1 METIKLLKETIVVI
15 VESNDKT
22 SLRSFGDKIFS
33 EEEKLELLT
42 KIYKSSLSNNID
54 NVIIAQV
61 NNDIDTYYID
71 KENNQII
78 KGGELFQTYFNLNS
92 YNIIDTDLSDYIDF
106 VVSNIEKI
114 LSNEFDDNEFSV
126 YYDEDIIIN
135 FSEDFYDITEMSY
148 GEKNNLKQR
157 INNLLKGYK
166 FSIDEN
172 YNTIDVRLTLPEPYI
187 EKYIRIKM
195 K

>member
-22 SLRSFGDKIFS
+22 SLRSFGNKIFS

-42 KIYKSSLSNNID
+42 KIYNSSLSNNID

-126 YYDEDIIIN
+126 YYDEDIIVN
-135 FSEDFYDITEMSY
+135 FSDDFYDITEMTYS
-148 GEKNNLKQR
+148 EKNNLKQK
-157 INNLLKGYK
+157 INNSLKGYR
-166 FSIDEN
+166 FSINEN
-172 YNTIDVRLTLPEPYI
+172 YNTIDVRITLPEPYI
-187 EKYIRIKM
+187 EKYKRIKM

>member
-1 METIKLLKETIVVI
+1 MKIIKLLDETIVVI
-15 VESNDKT
+15 VESNGKT
-22 SLRSFGDKIFS
+22 SLRNFGNKIFS

-42 KIYKSSLSNNID
+42 KIYNSPLSDNID

-71 KENNQII
+71 KEDNQII
-78 KGGELFQTYFNLNS
+78 KSGELFQTYFNLNS
-92 YNIIDTDLSDYIDF
+92 YNIIDNDLSDYIDF
-106 VVSNIEKI
+106 VIGNIEKI
-114 LSNEFDDNEFSV
+114 LFNEFDDNEFSV

-148 GEKNNLKQR
+148 CEKNNLKQR

-172 YNTIDVRLTLPEPYI
+172 YNTIDVRLTVPEPYI

>member
-1 METIKLLKETIVVI
+1 MEIIKLLDETIVVI
-15 VESNDKT
+15 VESNGKT
-22 SLRSFGDKIFS
+22 SLRNFGNKIFS

-42 KIYKSSLSNNID
+42 KIYNSPLSDNID

-71 KENNQII
+71 KEDNQII
-78 KGGELFQTYFNLNS
+78 KSGELFQTYFNLNS
-92 YNIIDTDLSDYIDF
+92 YNIIDNDLSDYIDF
-106 VVSNIEKI
+106 VIGNIEKI

-126 YYDEDIIIN
+126 YYDEDVIIN

-148 GEKNNLKQR
+148 SEKNNLKQR

>member
-1 METIKLLKETIVVI
+1 MDIFKLLDETIVVI
-15 VESNDKT
+15 VESNGKT
-22 SLRSFGDKIFS
+22 NLRSFGNKIFS

-42 KIYKSSLSNNID
+42 KIYNSPLSDNID

-71 KENNQII
+71 KEDNQII
-78 KGGELFQTYFNLNS
+78 KSGELFQTYFNLNS
-92 YNIIDTDLSDYIDF
+92 YNIIDNDLSDYIDF
-106 VVSNIEKI
+106 VIGNIEKI

>member
-1 METIKLLKETIVVI
+1 METIKLLDETIVVI
-15 VESNDKT
+15 VESNGKT
-22 SLRSFGDKIFS
+22 NLRSFGNKIFS

-42 KIYKSSLSNNID
+42 KIYNSPLSDNID

-71 KENNQII
+71 KEDNQII
-78 KGGELFQTYFNLNS
+78 KSGELFQTYFNLNS
-92 YNIIDTDLSDYIDF
+92 YNIIDNDLSDYIDF
-106 VVSNIEKI
+106 VIGNIEKI
-114 LSNEFDDNEFSV
+114 LYNEFDDNEFSV

-148 GEKNNLKQR
+148 DEKNNLKQR

>member
-33 EEEKLELLT
+33 EKEKLELLT

-106 VVSNIEKI
+106 VVNNIEKI
-114 LSNEFDDNEFSV
+114 LSTEFDNKEFSV
-126 YYDEDIIIN
+126 YYDEDIIVN
-135 FSEDFYDITEMSY
+135 FDDGIYDMTEMTY
-148 GEKNNLKQR
+148 IERADFKQK
-157 INNLLKGYK
+157 INNLLKDYK
-166 FSIDEN
+166 IDINEN
-172 YNTIDVRLTLPEPYI
+172 YSIIVRITLPEPYI
-187 EKYIRIKM
+187 ERFKRIKM

>member
-1 METIKLLKETIVVI
+1 
-15 VESNDKT
+15 
-22 SLRSFGDKIFS
+22 
-33 EEEKLELLT
+33 
-42 KIYKSSLSNNID
+42 
-54 NVIIAQV
+54 
-61 NNDIDTYYID
+61 
-71 KENNQII
+71 
-78 KGGELFQTYFNLNS
+78 
-92 YNIIDTDLSDYIDF
+92 
-106 VVSNIEKI
+106 
-114 LSNEFDDNEFSV
+114 
-126 YYDEDIIIN
+126 
-135 FSEDFYDITEMSY
+135 MSY

>member
-1 METIKLLKETIVVI
+1 MDIFKLLDETIVVI
-15 VESNDKT
+15 IEKDDRM
-22 SLRSFGDKIFS
+22 SLRQFGDKVFS
-33 EEEKLELLT
+33 EEEKLELLS
-42 KIYKSSLSNNID
+42 KIYNSPLSDNID

-71 KENNQII
+71 KENKQII

-92 YNIIDTDLSDYIDF
+92 YNIIDNDLSDYIDF
-106 VVSNIEKI
+106 VIGNIEKI

>member
-1 METIKLLKETIVVI
+1 MDNFKLLKETIVVI

-42 KIYKSSLSNNID
+42 KIYNSSLSNNID

-126 YYDEDIIIN
+126 YYDEDIIVN
-135 FSEDFYDITEMSY
+135 FSEDFYDITEMTYS
-148 GEKNNLKQR
+148 EKNNLKQK
-157 INNLLKGYK
+157 INNSLKGYR
-166 FSIDEN
+166 FSINEN
-172 YNTIDVRLTLPEPYI
+172 YSTIDARITLPEPYI
-187 EKYIRIKM
+187 EKYKRIKM

>member
-1 METIKLLKETIVVI
+1 MKIIKLLDETIVVI
-15 VESNDKT
+15 VESNGKT
-22 SLRSFGDKIFS
+22 SLRNFGNKIFS

-42 KIYKSSLSNNID
+42 KIYNSPLSDNID

-71 KENNQII
+71 KEDNQII
-78 KGGELFQTYFNLNS
+78 KSGELFQTYFNLNS
-92 YNIIDTDLSDYIDF
+92 YNIIDNDLSDYIDF
-106 VVSNIEKI
+106 VIGNIEKI

-126 YYDEDIIIN
+126 YYDEDVIIN

>member
-1 METIKLLKETIVVI
+1 MDNFKLLKETIVVI

-42 KIYKSSLSNNID
+42 KIYNSSLSNNID
-54 NVIIAQV
+54 NVIIAQI

-126 YYDEDIIIN
+126 YYDEDIIVN
-135 FSEDFYDITEMSY
+135 FSEDFYDITEMTYS
-148 GEKNNLKQR
+148 EKNNLKQK
-157 INNLLKGYK
+157 INNSLKGYR
-166 FSIDEN
+166 FSINEN
-172 YNTIDVRLTLPEPYI
+172 YSTIDARITLPEPYI
-187 EKYIRIKM
+187 EKYKRIKM

>member
-33 EEEKLELLT
+33 EKEKLELLT

-114 LSNEFDDNEFSV
+114 LSTEFDNKEFSV
-126 YYDEDIIIN
+126 YYDEDIIVN
-135 FSEDFYDITEMSY
+135 FDDGIYDMTEMTY
-148 GEKNNLKQR
+148 IERADFKQK
-157 INNLLKGYK
+157 INNLLKDYK
-166 FSIDEN
+166 IDINEN
-172 YNTIDVRLTLPEPYI
+172 YSIIVRITLPEPYI
-187 EKYIRIKM
+187 ERFKRIKM

>member
-1 METIKLLKETIVVI
+1 METIKLLDETIVVI
-15 VESNDKT
+15 VESNGKT
-22 SLRSFGDKIFS
+22 NLRSFGNKIFS

-42 KIYKSSLSNNID
+42 KIYNSPLSDNID

-71 KENNQII
+71 KEDNQII
-78 KGGELFQTYFNLNS
+78 KSGELFQTYFNLNS
-92 YNIIDTDLSDYIDF
+92 YNIIDNDLSDYIDF
-106 VVSNIEKI
+106 VIGNIEKI

>member
-1 METIKLLKETIVVI
+1 METIKLLDETIVVI
-15 VESNDKT
+15 VESNGKT
-22 SLRSFGDKIFS
+22 NLRSFGDKVFS
-33 EEEKLELLT
+33 EEEKLELLS
-42 KIYKSSLSNNID
+42 KIYNSPLSDNID

-71 KENNQII
+71 KEDNQII
-78 KGGELFQTYFNLNS
+78 KSGELFQTYFNLNS
-92 YNIIDTDLSDYIDF
+92 YNIIDNDLSDYIDF
-106 VVSNIEKI
+106 VIGNIEKI

>member
-114 LSNEFDDNEFSV
+114 LSTEFDNKEFSV
-126 YYDEDIIIN
+126 YYDEDIIVN
-135 FSEDFYDITEMSY
+135 FDDGIYDMTEMTY
-148 GEKNNLKQR
+148 IERADFKQK
-157 INNLLKGYK
+157 INNLLKDYK
-166 FSIDEN
+166 IDINEN
-172 YNTIDVRLTLPEPYI
+172 YSIIVRITLPEPYI
-187 EKYIRIKM
+187 ERFKRIKM

>member
-1 METIKLLKETIVVI
+1 MDNFKLLKETLVVI
-15 VESNDKT
+15 VESNDKI
-22 SLRSFGDKIFS
+22 SVRNFGDKIFS
-33 EEEKLELLT
+33 EEEKMEMLT
-42 KIYKSSLSNNID
+42 KIYNSPLNID
-54 NVIIAQV
+54 NVIIAQH

-71 KENNQII
+71 KEDNQII
-78 KGGELFQTYFNLNS
+78 KSGELFQTYFNLNS
-92 YNIIDTDLSDYIDF
+92 YNIIDNDLTDYIDF
-106 VVSNIEKI
+106 VIGNIEKI

>member
-1 METIKLLKETIVVI
+1 METIKLLDETIVVI
-15 VESNDKT
+15 VESNGKT
-22 SLRSFGDKIFS
+22 NLRSFGDKVFS
-33 EEEKLELLT
+33 EEEKLELLS
-42 KIYKSSLSNNID
+42 KIYNSPLSDNID

-71 KENNQII
+71 KEDNQII

-92 YNIIDTDLSDYIDF
+92 YNIIDNDLSDYIDF
-106 VVSNIEKI
+106 VIDNIEKI